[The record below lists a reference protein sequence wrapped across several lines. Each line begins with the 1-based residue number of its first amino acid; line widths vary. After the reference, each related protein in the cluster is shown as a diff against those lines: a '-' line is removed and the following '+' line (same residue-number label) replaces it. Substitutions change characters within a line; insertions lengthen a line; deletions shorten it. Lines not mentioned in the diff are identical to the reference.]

1 MNEITLGGL
10 LSVIQ
15 STKTIKINL
24 YDSATELLIISFDL
38 PGYAALED
46 EIEQSP
52 VNKIEI
58 ANLTTLNISITRG

>member
-1 MNEITLGGL
+1 MITLSGL

-24 YDSATELLIISFDL
+24 FDNATELLIISFDL

-46 EIEQSP
+46 EIEASTVSKVEI
-52 VNKIEI
+52 VNM
-58 ANLTTLNISITRG
+58 TTLNISIIRE